1 MSSFPDIIS
10 ELIDKKLEEKI
21 NQVRNICSLALS
33 IRKKEKI
40 KVRQPLNKIIIP
52 VKTDNE
58 KEDIE
63 NAKSQI
69 LSEIN
74 VKSIEFLD
82 KKDSLVKEL
91 KPNFKLLGPRY
102 GKIN

>member
-1 MSSFPDIIS
+1 M
-10 ELIDKKLEEKI
+10 KK
-21 NQVRNICSLALS
+21 R
-33 IRKKEKI
+33 KI

-58 KEDIE
+58 KEEIE

-82 KKDSLVKEL
+82 NKDSLLVKEL
-91 KPNFKLLGPRY
+91 KPKFKLLGPRY
-102 GKIN
+102 GKIINAVAKEIKQLSNTEIEKIEI

>member
-1 MSSFPDIIS
+1 MVSKREDIDSVHLSTFPNSIP
-10 ELIDKKLEEKI
+10 ELIDNKLENKI
-21 NQVRNICSLALS
+21 NQIRKICSLALS

-52 VKTDNE
+52 TKNNDERNE
-58 KEDIE
+58 IE

-74 VKSIEFLD
+74 VKSIEFLEQ
-82 KKDSLVKEL
+82 LH
-91 KPNFKLLGPRY
+91 
-102 GKIN
+102 